1 MGDYKRFVN
10 KDKFW
15 EIYYHTDT
23 NELLIRKGIIG
34 QDGIFE
40 IQTGFDGLE
49 WGSIYNNKID
59 EYSKNWSINQPIL
72 TEDQFVE
79 LRFRL
84 YDYEGNLIQD

>member
-40 IQTGFDGLE
+40 IQ
-49 WGSIYNNKID
+49 
-59 EYSKNWSINQPIL
+59 
-72 TEDQFVE
+72 
-79 LRFRL
+79 
-84 YDYEGNLIQD
+84 NLKFHL

>member
-34 QDGIFE
+34 KDGIF
-40 IQTGFDGLE
+40 F
-49 WGSIYNNKID
+49 
-59 EYSKNWSINQPIL
+59 
-72 TEDQFVE
+72 F
-79 LRFRL
+79 FF
-84 YDYEGNLIQD
+84 